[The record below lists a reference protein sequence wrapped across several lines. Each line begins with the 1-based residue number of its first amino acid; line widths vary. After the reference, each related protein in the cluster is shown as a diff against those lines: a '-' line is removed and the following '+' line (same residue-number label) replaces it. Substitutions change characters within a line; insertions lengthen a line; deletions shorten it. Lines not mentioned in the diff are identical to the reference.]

1 MLFGLWPSLISK
13 CYEYITYIYIYV
25 VYESILVCKLTSNA
39 YVEMQKR
46 ANSPL
51 KNNLVPI
58 KNVFFHSAKCI
69 VAELIMS
76 FFYCFI
82 RMRTILMVMVMMATM
97 VTAMV
102 AGMLD
107 IVYVDEGFADSPL

>member
-1 MLFGLWPSLISK
+1 M
-13 CYEYITYIYIYV
+13 
-25 VYESILVCKLTSNA
+25 YESVLVCKLTSNA

-51 KNNLVPI
+51 KNNLVLI

-82 RMRTILMVMVMMATM
+82 RMRTILMVMAMMATMVTAMVATM

-102 AGMLD
+102 AGMLN
-107 IVYVDEGFADSPL
+107 IVYVDEGFADSPP